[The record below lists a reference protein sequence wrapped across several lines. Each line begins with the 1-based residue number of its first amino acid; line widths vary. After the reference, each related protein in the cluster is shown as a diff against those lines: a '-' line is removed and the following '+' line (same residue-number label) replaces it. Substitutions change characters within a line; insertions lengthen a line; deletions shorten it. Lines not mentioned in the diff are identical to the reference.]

1 MELDFDNQI
10 KKLVEANK
18 IDNAIELAEN
28 NLKKIPVTNFH
39 KVLGRDFLKLTDGLV
54 ESISYFY
61 EKATKEIAV
70 QAIYSE
76 MNGFTINYDLWF
88 LQLFAFETCG
98 GLEDTDWLGDYE
110 FTINE
115 LMVLSGMEDIQ
126 SAYENYMK
134 KEKWNDKIFESAK
147 EVCDLIIILRF
158 QELFKKSI
166 DVAKQKKLT
175 WSEIPIFATAHDYDI
190 LYRVNL

>member
-1 MELDFDNQI
+1 MEYNLDNEI
-10 KKLVEANK
+10 KKLVETNK
-18 IDNAIELAEN
+18 IDNAIEFAESE
-28 NLKKIPVTNFH
+28 LKKIPVTNFH
-39 KVLGRDFLKLTDGLV
+39 KVLGRDFLKLTDDLV

-61 EKATKEIAV
+61 EKAKKEIAV
-70 QAIYSE
+70 KAIYSE

-98 GLEDTDWLGDYE
+98 GIDDTDWLGDYE

-134 KEKWNDKIFESAK
+134 KEKWTDKVFESAK

-166 DVAKQKKLT
+166 DVAKQKNLT

-190 LYRVNL
+190 LYKVNL